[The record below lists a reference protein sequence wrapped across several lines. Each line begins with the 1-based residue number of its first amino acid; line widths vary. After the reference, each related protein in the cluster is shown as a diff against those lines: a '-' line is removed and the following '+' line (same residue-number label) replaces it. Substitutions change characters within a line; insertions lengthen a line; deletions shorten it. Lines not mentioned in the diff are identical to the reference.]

1 MIKHIVFWKI
11 NRDGTAEERQATV
24 EAFRQK
30 TAYLKSIIPEIREA
44 TVGANM
50 NKGDVFHVC
59 IDSVFEDVDQLNTY
73 INHPEH
79 LKVREF
85 MNSVSYDKTVF
96 DYEF

>member
-11 NRDGTAEERQATV
+11 NKSGTINERMNTI
-24 EAFRQK
+24 ETFRQK
-30 TAYLKSIIPEIREA
+30 TEYLKTIIPEIQSA
-44 TVGANM
+44 QVGANVAS
-50 NKGDVFHVC
+50 GDVFHVC
-59 IDSVFEDVDQLNTY
+59 IDSTFLSLEDLETY

-85 MNSVSYDKTVF
+85 MNQVSYDKTVF

>member
-11 NRDGTAEERQATV
+11 HKDGTQEERRQAID
-24 EAFRQK
+24 AFRSK
-30 TAYLKSIIPEIREA
+30 TEYLKSVIPQIRQA
-44 TVGANM
+44 AVGSNI
-50 NKGDVFHVC
+50 NSGDVFHVC
-59 IDSVFEDVDQLNTY
+59 IDSLFDSVEDLEIY

-85 MNSVSYDKTVF
+85 MNQVSYEKTVF